1 MEVFKNTVT
10 HLSKLTASSIICSVV
25 FLVLTERVN
34 LATQPIAHFLLLC
47 ASLIFFQGLHVFFC
61 RSLASYCSKAS
72 DYFISALSAYGVY
85 LVCAVALYA
94 LRLSGIY
101 NYLFL
106 PTRFLEPVTVSQ
118 TFSMTV
124 AHIVSVAVIFLTYLF
139 HTRERRESDRYRG
152 YGDY

>member
-1 MEVFKNTVT
+1 MVAFKNTVA
-10 HLSKLTASSIICSVV
+10 HLSKLIASSIICSVV
-25 FLVLTERVN
+25 FLALTDRVN
-34 LATQPIAHFLLLC
+34 SATQPIAHFLLLC
-47 ASLIFFQGLHVFFC
+47 ASLLIFQGLHIFFC

-72 DYFISALSAYGVY
+72 EYFIPALAAYGVY
-85 LVCAVALYA
+85 LVCAVGLYA
-94 LRLSGIY
+94 LRLSRIY

-124 AHIVSVAVIFLTYLF
+124 AHIISFAVIFLTYLF
-139 HTRERRESDRYRG
+139 HVREHRSSDRYRG